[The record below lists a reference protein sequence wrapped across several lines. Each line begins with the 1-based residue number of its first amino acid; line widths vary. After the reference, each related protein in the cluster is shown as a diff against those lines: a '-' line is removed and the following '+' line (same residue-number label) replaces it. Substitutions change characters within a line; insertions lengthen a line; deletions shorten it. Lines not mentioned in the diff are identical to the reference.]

1 MLLPTKL
8 GLRISVQRPL
18 LPHHQLLFADS
29 GGSGRHL
36 KHCFLNRDVSEP
48 ELCLPR
54 LAFLSPYSAFS
65 ISAYLAMP

>member
-18 LPHHQLLFADS
+18 LPHHQLLSADS

-36 KHCFLNRDVSEP
+36 KHGDVSEP
-48 ELCLPR
+48 EPCLPR
-54 LAFLSPYSAFS
+54 LAFLSPYSAFT